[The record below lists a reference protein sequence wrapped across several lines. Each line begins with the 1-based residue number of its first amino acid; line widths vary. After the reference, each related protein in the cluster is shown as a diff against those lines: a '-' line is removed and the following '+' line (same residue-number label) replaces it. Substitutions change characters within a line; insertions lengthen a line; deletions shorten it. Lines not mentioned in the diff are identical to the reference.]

1 METLKQLSIL
11 HSVDLRF
18 DIVKVAG
25 GYVEVDS
32 TSQTGSW
39 SGANTTRSL
48 IYKVSPT
55 STNPSYPSHL
65 LFTPVP
71 HYSL

>member
-32 TSQTGSW
+32 TSQAG
-39 SGANTTRSL
+39 
-48 IYKVSPT
+48 
-55 STNPSYPSHL
+55 
-65 LFTPVP
+65 
-71 HYSL
+71 